1 MPGRPPGAARNGT
14 GSVMEVYLDCSGGI
28 SGDMTLAALAH
39 LGVDFAPLTAELEK
53 AGIACELNIWEE
65 LRAGG
70 PGRRAH
76 VRWRQEEQ
84 SLRHPADIAAI
95 FNAVDVLARVR
106 ARALAVLDALTA
118 AEAHAHQIPPENVH
132 FHEVGAVDTLV
143 DILGVCY
150 GLDWLGA
157 GRLTASPL
165 PWFTGST
172 VCEHGRIP
180 LPAPATAW
188 LLCGKPV
195 FAGHDQEPSRQEL
208 VTPTG
213 AALLHALADEFV
225 SGPRGVPVALGTGY
239 GSRPAACGLRAW
251 LLRPAVAHDGADHSL
266 GGQEMVSQLETHL
279 DHLTGE
285 ELGQALSVLAE
296 MPEVLDVLWLPG
308 VGKKNRPSGLLR
320 VLCLPG
326 HEDAA
331 SRAIL
336 RHTHT
341 LGLRRQR
348 VERLVLPRRSAN
360 TRLGGQDMP
369 AKLYEI
375 EGHSYVRPEADA
387 VAVAARVHGLGVPAL
402 RLKAEAGK
410 CEES

>member
-1 MPGRPPGAARNGT
+1 M
-14 GSVMEVYLDCSGGI
+14 VDVYLDCSGGI

-39 LGVDFAPLTAELEK
+39 LGVNFAPLTAALEK
-53 AGIACELNIWEE
+53 AGIACELDIWEE

-70 PGRRAH
+70 PGRRVE

-84 SLRHPADIAAI
+84 PLRHPADIAAI
-95 FNAVDVLARVR
+95 FNAVDVSAGVR

-118 AEAHAHQIPPENVH
+118 AEAHAHQIPPEEVH

-150 GLDWLGA
+150 GLECLGVRHLA
-157 GRLTASPL
+157 ASAL
-165 PWFTGST
+165 PWFSGST

-188 LLCGKPV
+188 LLRGKPV
-195 FAGHDQEPSRQEL
+195 FSAAGEEPSRQEL

-213 AALLHALADEFV
+213 AALLHALTDEFV
-225 SGPRGVPVALGTGY
+225 SGPCGVPTALGTGY
-239 GSRPAACGLRAW
+239 GSRPAGCGLRVW
-251 LLRPAVAHDGADHSL
+251 LLRVDAVTPGADHSV
-266 GGQEMVSQLETHL
+266 GGQEVVSQLETHL

-285 ELGQALSVLAE
+285 ELGQALSMLAE

-331 SRAIL
+331 SRAVL

-348 VERLVLPRRSAN
+348 VERLVLPRQGVS
-360 TRLGGQDMP
+360 TCLDGQAMP

-375 EGHSYVRPEADA
+375 EGQSYVRVEAEA
-387 VAVAARVHGLGVPAL
+387 VGRAAREKGLGAPAL
-402 RLKAEAGK
+402 RLHCGREKYGK
-410 CEES
+410 S

>member
-1 MPGRPPGAARNGT
+1 MCPEDRPAARDGT

-39 LGVDFAPLTAELEK
+39 LGVDFAPLTAALEK
-53 AGIACELNIWEE
+53 AGIACELTIEEE

-70 PGRRAH
+70 PGRQAH

-84 SLRHPADIAAI
+84 PLRHPADIAAI
-95 FNAVDVLARVR
+95 FNAVDVRERVR
-106 ARALAVLDALTA
+106 AQALAVLDALTA
-118 AEAHAHQIPPENVH
+118 AEAHAHQIPPEKVH

-150 GLDWLGA
+150 GLDWLGVR
-157 GRLTASPL
+157 RLSASPL
-165 PWFTGST
+165 PWFSGTT

-195 FAGHDQEPSRQEL
+195 FSGQGEEPSRQEL

-225 SGPRGVPVALGTGY
+225 SGPQGVPVALGTGY
-239 GSRPAACGLRAW
+239 GSRPADCGLRAW
-251 LLRPAVAHDGADHSL
+251 LLRPAAVAAGADHTL
-266 GGQEMVSQLETHL
+266 GGQELVSQLESHL

-285 ELGQALSVLAE
+285 ELGQALSALAE

-308 VGKKNRPSGLLR
+308 MGKKNRPSGLLR

-326 HEDAA
+326 HEDTA
-331 SRAIL
+331 SRAFV

-341 LGLRRQR
+341 LGLRRQC
-348 VERLVLPRRSAN
+348 VERLVLPRRGVS
-360 TRLGGQDMP
+360 TRLGEQDMP

-375 EGHSYVRPEADA
+375 EGRSYLRPEADA
-387 VAVAARVHGLGVPAL
+387 VALAARAQGLGAPAL
-402 RLKAEAGK
+402 RLASDAGK
-410 CEES
+410 YEES

>member
-1 MPGRPPGAARNGT
+1 
-14 GSVMEVYLDCSGGI
+14 MEVYLDCSGGI

-39 LGVDFAPLTAELEK
+39 LGVDFAPLTAALEK
-53 AGIACELNIWEE
+53 AGIACELDIREE

-70 PGRRAH
+70 PGRCAD

-84 SLRHPADIAAI
+84 PLRHPADIAAI
-95 FNAVDVLARVR
+95 FNVVEVSVGVR
-106 ARALAVLDALTA
+106 ARALAVLDALTE
-118 AEAHAHQIPPENVH
+118 AEAHAHQIRPEEVH

-150 GLDWLGA
+150 GLECLGV
-157 GRLTASPL
+157 RRITASPL
-165 PWFTGST
+165 PWFSGST

-188 LLCGKPV
+188 LLRGKPV
-195 FAGHDQEPSRQEL
+195 FSAAGEEPSRQEL

-213 AALLHALADEFV
+213 AALLHALTDEFV
-225 SGPRGVPVALGTGY
+225 SGPRGVPTALGTGY

-251 LLRPAVAHDGADHSL
+251 LLRADAVTSGADHGV

-285 ELGQALSVLAE
+285 ELGQALSVLAQ

-320 VLCLPG
+320 VLCLPL
-326 HEDAA
+326 HEEAA
-331 SRAIL
+331 SRAVL

-348 VERLVLPRRSAN
+348 VERLVLPRREVRAC
-360 TRLGGQDMP
+360 LDGQDMP

-375 EGHSYVRPEADA
+375 EGHGYVRIEAEA
-387 VAVAARVHGLGVPAL
+387 VGRAACEKGLGAPAL
-402 RLKAEAGK
+402 RLKCERGK
-410 CEES
+410 YENS

>member
-1 MPGRPPGAARNGT
+1 
-14 GSVMEVYLDCSGGI
+14 MEVYLDCSGGI

-39 LGVDFAPLTAELEK
+39 LGVDFAPLTAALEK
-53 AGIACELNIWEE
+53 AGIACELDIREE

-70 PGRRAH
+70 PGRCAD

-84 SLRHPADIAAI
+84 PLRHPADIAAI
-95 FNAVDVLARVR
+95 FNVVEVSVGVR
-106 ARALAVLDALTA
+106 ARALAVLDALTE
-118 AEAHAHQIPPENVH
+118 AEAHAHQIRPEDVH

-150 GLDWLGA
+150 GLECLGA
-157 GRLTASPL
+157 RRVIASPL
-165 PWFTGST
+165 PWFSGTT

-188 LLCGKPV
+188 LLRGKPV
-195 FAGHDQEPSRQEL
+195 FSSEGEEPSRQEL

-213 AALLHALADEFV
+213 AALLHALADEFAN
-225 SGPRGVPVALGTGY
+225 GPRGVPSALGTGY
-239 GSRPAACGLRAW
+239 GSRPAARGLRAW
-251 LLRPAVAHDGADHSL
+251 LVRPEADLTGADHSM
-266 GGQEMVSQLETHL
+266 GGQEVVSQLETHL

-285 ELGQALSVLAE
+285 ELGLALSALAE

-320 VLCLPG
+320 VLCLPV
-326 HEDAA
+326 HEDMA
-331 SRAIL
+331 SRAVL

-348 VERLVLPRRSAN
+348 VERLVLPRRGVSA
-360 TRLGGQDMP
+360 RLAGQDMP

-375 EGHSYVRPEADA
+375 EGRSYVRPEAGA
-387 VAVAARVHGLGVPAL
+387 VARAARAEGLGAPAL
-402 RLKAEAGK
+402 RLKPEAG
-410 CEES
+410 EGGPVE